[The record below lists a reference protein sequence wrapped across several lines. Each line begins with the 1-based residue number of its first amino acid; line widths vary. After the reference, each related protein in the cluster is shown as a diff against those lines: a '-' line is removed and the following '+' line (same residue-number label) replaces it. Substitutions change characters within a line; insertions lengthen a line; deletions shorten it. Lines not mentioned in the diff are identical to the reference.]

1 MAYWQKEIRSLMGKA
16 IHRYGLIQEGDRILV
31 GVSGGKD
38 SLTLLHLLYERSKR
52 VPIHY
57 ELMPVYIDLG
67 FDHSTA
73 PSPALESRAKGAL
86 MVNPEPSTRVPRL
99 SPSRASGS
107 SDSPKSQAEGQ
118 AQAFRLESR
127 RVDSRRADI
136 LRNFF
141 ETKRLPHHIEFT
153 DIGRKA
159 NSAENRENPC
169 FLCSWERRKR
179 LFHLAHRFKCNK
191 IALGHHQD
199 DIIETLLLNIFY
211 SAEISTMLPL
221 QTLFK
226 GKITLIRPLALLEEK
241 KIERFA
247 REMKLPFGSSG
258 CPSSGKTKRKV
269 VKDLIETL
277 SKKDRR
283 VKGNIFRSLSNIKL
297 DYLLWKK

>member
-16 IHRYGLIQEGDRILV
+16 IHGYSLIQEGDRILV

-38 SLTLLHLLYERSKR
+38 SLTLLHLLHERSKR
-52 VPIHY
+52 VPVHY

-67 FDHSTA
+67 FS
-73 PSPALESRAKGAL
+73 
-86 MVNPEPSTRVPRL
+86 
-99 SPSRASGS
+99 SG
-107 SDSPKSQAEGQ
+107 K
-118 AQAFRLESR
+118 
-127 RVDSRRADI
+127 ADI
-136 LRNFF
+136 LKKFF
-141 ETKRLPHHIEFT
+141 GTKGLPYHIEFT
-153 DIGRKA
+153 DIGRRA
-159 NSAENRENPC
+159 NSSENRENPC

-179 LFHLAHRFKCNK
+179 LFHLAQRFKCNK
-191 IALGHHQD
+191 IALGHHKD

-221 QTLFK
+221 QSLFK

-247 REMKLPFGSSG
+247 REMKLPFGPSG

-269 VKDLIETL
+269 VKDLIEAL

-283 VKGNIFRSLSNIKL
+283 VKGNIFRALSNVKL
-297 DYLLWKK
+297 DYTLLNWGKTAL